1 MSEYIEIES
10 ELTTRPDTI
19 LIHTNLRL
27 SREGE
32 ERYESPAAMEEGL
45 PLAQTL
51 ATIDGL
57 LELVISGSD
66 LLVTFRPET
75 EWHIVVADISA
86 AIRDFY
92 L

>member
-10 ELTTRPDTI
+10 EFTTRPDTI
-19 LIHTNLRL
+19 LIQTNLRL
-27 SREGE
+27 SSEGDE
-32 ERYESPAAMEEGL
+32 WYESPAAMEEGS

-51 ATIDGL
+51 ATIEGL
-57 LELVISGSD
+57 AALTIIGSE

-75 EWHIVVADISA
+75 EWHTLVADISA

>member
-10 ELTTRPDTI
+10 EFTTRPDTI
-19 LIHTNLRL
+19 LIQTNLRL
-27 SREGE
+27 SNEGD
-32 ERYESPAAMEEGL
+32 ERYESPAAMAEGS

-51 ATIDGL
+51 ATIEGL
-57 LELVISGSD
+57 VALTITGSE

-75 EWHIVVADISA
+75 EWHIIVADISA